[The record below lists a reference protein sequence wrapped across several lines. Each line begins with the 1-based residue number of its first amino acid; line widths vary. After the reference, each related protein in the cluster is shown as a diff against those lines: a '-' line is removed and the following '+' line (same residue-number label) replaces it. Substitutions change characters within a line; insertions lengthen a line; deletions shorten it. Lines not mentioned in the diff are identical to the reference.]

1 MEVVLINIVF
11 NIRTVLAYTLIILFI
26 ALPRMLMHFGLEAQT
41 LTDLTSLW
49 ATFIILLIAEI
60 IFLWQYIRNWKTL
73 VFALIIAVVI
83 AFILTGFFG
92 G

>member
-1 MEVVLINIVF
+1 MEVVALNIVF
-11 NIRTVLAYTLIILFI
+11 NIRTVLAYTIIILFVAI
-26 ALPRMLMHFGLEAQT
+26 PRLLVHFGLEAQA

-60 IFLWQYIRNWKTL
+60 IFLWQYIRNWRYL
-73 VFALIIAVVI
+73 IFALVGAIIISV
-83 AFILTGFFG
+83 ILTSFFG